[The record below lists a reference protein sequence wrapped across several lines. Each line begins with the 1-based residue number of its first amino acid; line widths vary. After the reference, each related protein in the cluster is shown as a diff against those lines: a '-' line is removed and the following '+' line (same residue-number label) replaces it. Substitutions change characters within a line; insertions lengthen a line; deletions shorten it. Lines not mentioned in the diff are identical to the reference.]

1 MTAARTG
8 WLMWLVIQ
16 HRRYGDPW
24 VIASF
29 EAREHAD
36 SFAASV
42 SAEDGGHH
50 TVEIDPQY
58 TRLTRLS

>member
-8 WLMWLVIQ
+8 WLMWLVIR
-16 HRRYGDPW
+16 HITNRDPW
-24 VIASF
+24 VIAAF
-29 EAREHAD
+29 DAREDAD
-36 SFAASV
+36 AFAASITADHDV
-42 SAEDGGHH
+42 HY